1 MHRKNWPVHSSDFL
15 LSCSTQGELWV
26 NLLELGWLEELEDHE
41 TFSLFI
47 RLEATL
53 ILKQRSG
60 SCSVSIHWHFSW
72 QPILN
77 KNRHPYLSER
87 LCSDYFFPHYVCPL
101 PLTLLIFS
109 YSISLSLFLCH
120 STLCFK
126 WLFIWLSQWDVG
138 ITEKPQNTEVLTP

>member
-1 MHRKNWPVHSSDFL
+1 MHRKNWPVHSSNFL
-15 LSCSTQGELWV
+15 LSCSTQGEFWV

-47 RLEATL
+47 RPEATL

-87 LCSDYFFPHYVCPL
+87 LCSDYFSPTMSVP
-101 PLTLLIFS
+101 
-109 YSISLSLFLCH
+109 SLSPCSSF
-120 STLCFK
+120 
-126 WLFIWLSQWDVG
+126 
-138 ITEKPQNTEVLTP
+138 LTPFLSVSFFVIPLFVLSDSLFDSPSEMWESQRNPKTQRY